1 MLLCHVRFHTDVN
14 YTVEHRGALG
24 RRGSQLALVT
34 QASPF
39 LPIDMRIYRR
49 RLARTLANLVMATVL
64 WQAISAHS
72 LREAASPG
80 LDAYIHGVEQS
91 YRCETPA
98 AEHLD
103 DAVGVNQMILALPGG
118 TTMALCLAI
127 CRENERTQGCRSV
140 SVEFEPGLAVDCV
153 HALRHMHTV
162 VTKCSLW
169 RDDAPSPLPAAQ
181 RASTLVWHRRVVPLA
196 VPRSAAVVRRDVIVA
211 IIARPEGKD
220 LGVDRFVSMIDHTS
234 WPRNAEAVVFACG
247 TKHGVQLT
255 SALIETFGFSA
266 SNGSS
271 TALLLPN
278 HLALR
283 VAGGAVLQSVDN
295 RTIVAVDVLQPSSLG
310 TCAEESWRALAV
322 LHRLMEIYRGPWP
335 HTAFPPNFYALVHA
349 RHSVFGRIPT
359 VVSSLRFSDPR
370 RAVLQG
376 RRAVSATFCPSI
388 PSVCAMNHSST
399 HVPKLSYVGWED
411 GITLTRQSAEAI
423 DRAARLPLAFYR
435 CQDIADAAERLG
447 CAAWHAIDMTVNDG
461 IIGIAPTT

>member
-1 MLLCHVRFHTDVN
+1 VRWSD
-14 YTVEHRGALG
+14 EDL
-24 RRGSQLALVT
+24 SWALVT

-49 RLARTLANLVMATVL
+49 RLARALTNLVVATVL
-64 WQAISAHS
+64 WQAIGAHS
-72 LREAASPG
+72 LREATSAG
-80 LDAYIHGVEQS
+80 LEAYIHGVEQS

-103 DAVGVNQMILALPGG
+103 DAVGVNQMILTLPRG

-140 SVEFEPGLAVDCV
+140 SVEFEQGLAVDCV
-153 HALRHMHTV
+153 HALRRMHAV
-162 VTKCSLW
+162 VKKCLLW
-169 RDDAPSPLPAAQ
+169 RGDASSPPAAQ
-181 RASTLVWHRRVVPLA
+181 RASTLVWHRQVVPLA
-196 VPRSAAVVRRDVIVA
+196 VPRRASVVRRDVIVA
-211 IIARPEGKD
+211 IIASAAEKD
-220 LGVDRFVSMIDHTS
+220 LGVDRIVSMIDHTS
-234 WPRNAEAVVFACG
+234 WPRNAETVVFACG
-247 TKHGVQLT
+247 TKHGVQLI
-255 SALIETFGFSA
+255 SALIETFGLSA
-266 SNGSS
+266 SNSSS
-271 TALLLPN
+271 TALLPN
-278 HLALR
+278 QLVLR
-283 VAGGAVLQSVDN
+283 VAGGAVLQSADN
-295 RTIVAVDVLQPSSLG
+295 HTIIIVDVLQPSSLG

-335 HTAFPPNFYALVHA
+335 LTAFPPNFYVLVHA

-376 RRAVSATFCPSI
+376 RRAVPATFCPSI
-388 PSVCAMNHSST
+388 PSVCAMNRSNT

-461 IIGIAPTT
+461 VIGIAPTT